1 MKPHY
6 TFILLASL
14 LLGILAPA
22 NKGLAQEKS
31 KKVQA
36 LENERNSLL
45 KSIEKTGKQIT
56 EIKGNVTK
64 KRQEAQLLKKQVNE
78 RTRLVKI
85 LDQEI
90 LILNN
95 NIDSLQRQIVHLQQK
110 ETESKAA
117 YARST
122 LAIQRSKSQTDQLL
136 FVLSSKDFDQALRR
150 MRYVSQYAKAHQ
162 QAAEQLR
169 DTQTKLQKT
178 QNNIL
183 VNKKEKSSLLAVREK
198 ERTLLKKQ
206 EVETNK
212 EVSNLSSQQKKL
224 ERKQQKQKQRAK
236 QLDEQIRK
244 QVAFEI
250 AEAER
255 KAREEQERLEREARA
270 QGKPI
275 PRQSERRAEIKG
287 GYAMN
292 ESERTLAK
300 TFAANKGKLP
310 PPVNAPYVVSSS
322 FGVQQ
327 HNSLSRVQTNN
338 GGIDLTV
345 PQGTSAVAIFNG
357 KVSNVFVLPGYN
369 TSIIIRHGNYL
380 TVYANLINV
389 TVKTGQEVKTGQRL
403 GTVAQDAET
412 GKYTL
417 QFQVWH
423 ERQKVNPQS
432 WIR

>member
-206 EVETNK
+206 EAETNK

-224 ERKQQKQKQRAK
+224 ERKQQKQKTK
-236 QLDEQIRK
+236 
-244 QVAFEI
+244 
-250 AEAER
+250 
-255 KAREEQERLEREARA
+255 
-270 QGKPI
+270 
-275 PRQSERRAEIKG
+275 S
-287 GYAMN
+287 
-292 ESERTLAK
+292 
-300 TFAANKGKLP
+300 
-310 PPVNAPYVVSSS
+310 
-322 FGVQQ
+322 
-327 HNSLSRVQTNN
+327 QT
-338 GGIDLTV
+338 T
-345 PQGTSAVAIFNG
+345 
-357 KVSNVFVLPGYN
+357 
-369 TSIIIRHGNYL
+369 R
-380 TVYANLINV
+380 
-389 TVKTGQEVKTGQRL
+389 
-403 GTVAQDAET
+403 
-412 GKYTL
+412 
-417 QFQVWH
+417 
-423 ERQKVNPQS
+423 
-432 WIR
+432 